1 MKNLIEKLFKRN
13 AELDYVIAEYKPNY
27 SEVMKNRAKLTEYD
41 DDLLDEKDEMAIDNL
56 YQRN

>member
-1 MKNLIEKLFKRN
+1 MRSLIEKLFKRN
-13 AELDYVIAEYKPNY
+13 SELDYVIAEYKPSY
-27 SEVMKNRAKLTEYD
+27 SEVIKNRVKLTEYD